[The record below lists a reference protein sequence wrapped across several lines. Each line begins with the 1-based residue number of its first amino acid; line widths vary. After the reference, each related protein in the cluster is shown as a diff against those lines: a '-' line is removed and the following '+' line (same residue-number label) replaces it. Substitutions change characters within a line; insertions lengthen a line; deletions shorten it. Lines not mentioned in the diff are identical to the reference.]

1 MGLTLLAQG
10 AATAASVGMGCG
22 TCCGSGM
29 GVVLSGYLM
38 THAGNFLASLRGFL
52 MFYLGKILAV
62 MVLCGAASLAGSR
75 IIGEDG
81 VVLGIP
87 MHALVDAVMLCMGIW
102 FLIRWIL
109 EQKGHPACRSCDHG
123 GQSETPKGK
132 VSLPALLGM
141 GVGYGISPCAPLLMI
156 AGYAAMLPLG
166 TALAVGAVFA
176 VCSAVSPMLIL
187 LLVTGALSGRM
198 YREIPG
204 YLRWFRL
211 GCYLLVIGFFAIDL
225 ISMI

>member
-1 MGLTLLAQG
+1 
-10 AATAASVGMGCG
+10 
-22 TCCGSGM
+22 
-29 GVVLSGYLM
+29 
-38 THAGNFLASLRGFL
+38 
-52 MFYLGKILAV
+52 
-62 MVLCGAASLAGSR
+62 
-75 IIGEDG
+75 
-81 VVLGIP
+81 
-87 MHALVDAVMLCMGIW
+87 
-102 FLIRWIL
+102 
-109 EQKGHPACRSCDHG
+109 
-123 GQSETPKGK
+123 
-132 VSLPALLGM
+132 M

-166 TALAVGAVFA
+166 AALAVGAVFA

>member
-1 MGLTLLAQG
+1 MGLTLLAQS

-38 THAGNFLASLRGFL
+38 THAKNFAASLRGFL
-52 MFYLGKILAV
+52 VFYLGKIMAV

-75 IIGEDG
+75 IIREDG
-81 VVLGIP
+81 MILGVP
-87 MHALVDAVMLCMGIW
+87 VRALVDTVMLCMGIW
-102 FLIRWIL
+102 FLIRWLL
-109 EQKGHPACRSCDHG
+109 EQKGRAACRHCGHG
-123 GQSETPKGK
+123 ESAETSDGK
-132 VSLPALLGM
+132 ISLPALWSM
-141 GVGYGISPCAPLLMI
+141 GVGYGISPCAPLLVM

-166 TALAVGAVFA
+166 AALAAGGVFA

-187 LLVTGALSGRM
+187 LLVTGVLSGRM
-198 YREIPG
+198 YREIPQ

-211 GCYLLVIGFFAIDL
+211 GCYGLVIVFFAIDL
-225 ISMI
+225 IRML